1 MKESPNDL
9 YSQILKKLEEKESVN
24 SIIDKN
30 TDPIDTNILEEL
42 KESEDTSNTDDLDF
56 NLDERKS
63 EMIEEFLGKQDFY
76 IENGNAEEQSDQ
88 KNSKKK
94 KTKQRKKQTK
104 GKETKGKETKEKE
117 TKQKQKRKK
126 AKSNSKVQS
135 KDARKTRKLLKLMIF
150 IQIILLS
157 ILIYLLYVKIY
168 DSNIEIPFIKPNIE
182 NGFELNED
190 ILNQLENGEDS
201 ENDDSHQD
209 KDIFVLKN

>member
-94 KTKQRKKQTK
+94 KTKQRKNKQK
-104 GKETKGKETKEKE
+104 GKKQKGKKQKKKKQNKNKKEK
-117 TKQKQKRKK
+117 KQNQILRYKVKMQEKQ
-126 AKSNSKVQS
+126 
-135 KDARKTRKLLKLMIF
+135 
-150 IQIILLS
+150 
-157 ILIYLLYVKIY
+157 
-168 DSNIEIPFIKPNIE
+168 E
-182 NGFELNED
+182 NY
-190 ILNQLENGEDS
+190 
-201 ENDDSHQD
+201 
-209 KDIFVLKN
+209 